1 MRTFIDAL
9 RRGVSV
15 APGRDAVVDGG
26 THLTFLELEDR
37 ARRLTAAIRGLGLEP
52 GDRIAL
58 LLANGHRYIEC
69 YVALPAAGFVIV
81 PLNSRLSEA
90 ELRYILVDAGARV
103 LVTDRVTGVDDVVE
117 RVVRVPDEYDD
128 LVAATPGAAAVTAD
142 VAEDS
147 LAGLFYTGGTTGPAK
162 GVMLTHR
169 SLIANMW
176 NTLVHTGLSPDDR
189 FLVIAPMFHAAGTVA
204 VLACLA
210 LGASEVTIPAFDPA
224 LVLDTIEAEQ
234 ATVTLAVPTML
245 VALIEEQRRHR
256 RDTSSLR
263 LICHGASPIAV
274 ETLRRCRE
282 AFPTAALTHLYG
294 ATETAPLA
302 TTLADEHLHL
312 DGPLARSCGQAVVGV
327 EIAIEG
333 VDGTAADPGDVGEV
347 VIRGPNLM
355 TGYWNKPDETSA
367 ALRDGWYHSGDLGYV
382 DDRGYLFLVDRAKDM
397 IITGGENVYSTEV
410 EQALMTHPAV
420 LECAVYGIP
429 HETWGEAV
437 AASVVLTETVPV
449 DELQD
454 HCRGLIAGFKVPRHI
469 DTVDT
474 LPKSAA
480 GKILKRE
487 LREPYWAGRDVR
499 VGGS

>member
-9 RRGVSV
+9 QRGVTV
-15 APGRDAVVDGG
+15 APGRDAVVDGE
-26 THLTFLELEDR
+26 THLTFVELDER
-37 ARRLTAAIRGLGLEP
+37 ARRLSAAMRGLGLEA

-90 ELRYILVDAGARV
+90 ELRYILVDAGVR
-103 LVTDRVTGVDDVVE
+103 LLITDRATGVDEVVE
-117 RVVRVPDEYDD
+117 RVVRVPDEYDG
-128 LVAATPGAAAVTAD
+128 LIAAASDFTAVSTD

-189 FLVIAPMFHAAGTVA
+189 YLVMAPMFHAAGTVA

-210 LGASEVTIPAFDPA
+210 LGASEITVPAFDAA

-234 ATVTLAVPTML
+234 ATVTLGVPTML
-245 VALIEEQRRHR
+245 VALIEEQRRRR

-274 ETLRRCRE
+274 ETIRRCRE
-282 AFPTAALTHLYG
+282 AFPTAAMTHLYG

-302 TTLADEHLHL
+302 TALSDEHLHL
-312 DGPLARSCGQAVVGV
+312 DGPLARSCGQAVIGV

-333 VDGTAADPGDVGEV
+333 ADGTVAGPGDVGEV
-347 VIRGPNLM
+347 VIRGSNLM
-355 TGYWNKPDETSA
+355 TGYWNKPDETGA
-367 ALRDGWYHSGDLGYV
+367 ALRDGWYHSGDLGYL
-382 DDRGYLFLVDRAKDM
+382 DDHGHLFLVDRAKDM

-437 AASVVLTETVPV
+437 AASVVLTEAVPV

-469 DTVDT
+469 DAVDA